1 MIAQVTCEA
10 QMGLVATAV
19 LEHLSEHEFKKVKK
33 RAHLTCHEV
42 VGQTWRDRCSSQN
55 EWCGQQQSL

>member
-1 MIAQVTCEA
+1 VMIAQVTCEA

-55 EWCGQQQSL
+55 E